1 MMLSMVLHL
10 VMNRYYRVVQALE
23 QGMSLHDTDKWYA
36 PFPKNAIMLT
46 LCHR

>member
-1 MMLSMVLHL
+1 MISSMVLHL
-10 VMNRYYRVVQALE
+10 GVNRYYGVVQALG
-23 QGMSLHDTDKWYA
+23 QGISLHDTDKWYA